1 MSCPC
6 PCQGDPR
13 QHGDPTPWVC
23 PRTWPVGV
31 GAGIWTLGSDSSVC
45 VLCLQNPS
53 FTLPFLTISPV
64 ERTASLD
71 GSCWFP
77 GATGSGSRR
86 APAVLRVPPVSSG
99 LIRKLGERFASK

>member
-13 QHGDPTPWVC
+13 QHRDPTPWVC
-23 PRTWPVGV
+23 LRTQPVEV
-31 GAGIWTLGSDSSVC
+31 GAGIWTLGSDSGVC
-45 VLCLQNPS
+45 ITCLQNPG

-64 ERTASLD
+64 KRTASLD

-77 GATGSGSRR
+77 GAIGSRSHR
-86 APAVLRVPPVSSG
+86 GQGRGSSHG
-99 LIRKLGERFASK
+99 LLPYCVFPQCLYV